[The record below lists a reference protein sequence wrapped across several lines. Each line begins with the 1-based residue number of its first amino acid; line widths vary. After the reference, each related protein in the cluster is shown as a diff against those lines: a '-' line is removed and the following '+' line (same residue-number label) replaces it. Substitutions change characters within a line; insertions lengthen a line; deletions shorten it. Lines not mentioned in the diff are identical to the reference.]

1 MIERADASGVIHQ
14 FPDGTSEAVIQRVTG
29 TSHAVP
35 TSTRQAPAAPS
46 SKTQPVL
53 DNALGAALQG
63 LSMGFSDE
71 AIAKARSMMDRRPQG
86 GSLSSLVTGQP
97 VPGSYEDYLQAQ
109 RQGMSKYS
117 EENPIT
123 STAAEIGGSLLL
135 PGGIIKTG
143 GMKAGKALAPSI
155 MRMMGIGAATGAV
168 SGAGGSEKKDLGG
181 VAEDAALGAVTGA
194 GATGMFSGL
203 GRYVV
208 KPSWDKVKVGMGWTD
223 PNNAAN
229 LAIAK
234 ALKLDGH
241 NPSTVQNVVDSLG
254 RGEITLADLG
264 ENMRALLKKATQ
276 APGET
281 RNKALSVL
289 AERADQRV
297 PRVSEDLQG
306 LLSGSKDFY
315 TDLEQMIKARSA
327 KAEPLY
333 EAAYANAKP
342 ITPQTT
348 KHLDEMSK
356 APSFQEAMRA
366 GMKRAADLG
375 LDLSDPK
382 NILRG
387 LHETKV
393 ALDDMIK
400 AKMLA
405 GETNQARTLIDMKK
419 RLLHDMETSSPD
431 YATARKAFAGDS
443 EIIDAMNNGK
453 DIYKLTEPEMRKLL
467 LSKVDNPSELDAMRA
482 GIAQAML
489 ERLRASPDARPIRS
503 VLGNDT
509 QQLKLKLAFHD
520 DNAFDQ
526 FKNRLLSEEKMILT
540 ERQGVKA
547 TPTEMPE
554 SGGPDLVSAARS
566 AAGGNFGSAAMNIYN
581 SKMPAITGMPAKVA
595 APTAEKILTPTGPK
609 STGLDPVLTSIMDSL
624 KQEEQDIVKR
634 GAMSKLAAAGTGTL
648 AGSKPPT
655 LGGGGEPP
663 PPEVGGPPAAPSP
676 LQQAGQP
683 Q

>member
-1 MIERADASGVIHQ
+1 MIERADANGVIHQ

-35 TSTRQAPAAPS
+35 AATRQAPAAPA

-63 LSMGFSDE
+63 LSMGWSDE
-71 AIAKARSMMDRRPQG
+71 AIAKARSMMDKRPQG

-109 RQGMSKYS
+109 RQGMRKYS

-123 STAAEIGGSLLL
+123 STAAELGGSLLM
-135 PGGIIKTG
+135 PGGIIKAG

-168 SGAGGSEKKDLGG
+168 SGAGTSEKKDLGG
-181 VAEDAALGAVTGA
+181 VAEDTALGGVTGA
-194 GATGMFSGL
+194 AATGLLAGT

-208 KPSWDKVKVGMGWTD
+208 KPAWDKVKIGMGWTD

-241 NPSTVQNVVDSLG
+241 DPSTVQHVVDALG
-254 RGEITLADLG
+254 RGEMTLADLG
-264 ENMRALLKKATQ
+264 ENTRALLKKATQ

-297 PRVSEDLQG
+297 PRVSEDLQS

-315 TDLEQMIKARSA
+315 TDLQQMIKARSDRA
-327 KAEPLY
+327 QPLY
-333 EAAYANAKP
+333 EAAWANAKP

-366 GMKRAADLG
+366 GMKRAADMG

-387 LHETKV
+387 LHETKI
-393 ALDDMIK
+393 ALDDMIE
-400 AKMLA
+400 AKMRA
-405 GETNQARTLIDMKK
+405 GETNQARTLIDMKT

-443 EIIDAMNNGK
+443 DLISAMNNGK
-453 DIYKLTEPEMRKLL
+453 DIYNLTEPEMRKLL
-467 LSKVDNPSELDAMRA
+467 LSKVNNPSELDALRA

-503 VLGNDT
+503 VLGGDNER
-509 QQLKLKLAFHD
+509 KLKLAFHD
-520 DNAFDQ
+520 DNAFEQ
-526 FKNRLLSEEKMILT
+526 FKDRLLAEEKMRLT

-547 TPTEMPE
+547 TPTEAPE
-554 SGGPDLVSAARS
+554 SAGPDLTAAAKN
-566 AAGGNFGSAAMNIYN
+566 AAGGNVGNALMNMYN
-581 SKMPAITGMPAKVA
+581 ASVNTMTGMPAKVA
-595 APTAEKILTPTGPK
+595 APTAEKLLTPTGPK
-609 STGLDPVLTSIMDSL
+609 ATGLDPVLNSIMDSL
-624 KQEEQDIVKR
+624 KQDEQDIIKR
-634 GAMSKLAAAGTGTL
+634 GAMSKLAAAGTGAL
-648 AGSKPPT
+648 AAGKPPT
-655 LGGGGEPP
+655 MGGGGEPP
-663 PPEVGGPPAAPSP
+663 PPDVGGPPEAPSP
-676 LQQAGQP
+676 LQQAAQP